1 MPPMLMLMLIPLIF
15 MVAIDDQSQMARR
28 AQCAVSCEASQ
39 WHLARGLATSGCGIG
54 KRTKLQMGYEEV
66 AGLAPKD
73 KRVIIRKIDKNT

>member
-1 MPPMLMLMLIPLIF
+1 MIRARWLDVHSVQF
-15 MVAIDDQSQMARR
+15 RARR
-28 AQCAVSCEASQ
+28 SQ
-39 WHLARGLATSGCGIG
+39 WNLARGLATSGCGIG